1 LGQNAESGDQLGI
14 RAAAVDISLFRFTK
28 IFLSADDVPHEC
40 RRRRRERTGQGQPG
54 LPLTFLKYY
63 DFQFETKFQSRS
75 ALAVAC
81 TGRLCGSSHEI

>member
-40 RRRRRERTGQGQPG
+40 RRRRRAE
-54 LPLTFLKYY
+54 F
-63 DFQFETKFQSRS
+63 
-75 ALAVAC
+75 
-81 TGRLCGSSHEI
+81 TGRVSGPVE